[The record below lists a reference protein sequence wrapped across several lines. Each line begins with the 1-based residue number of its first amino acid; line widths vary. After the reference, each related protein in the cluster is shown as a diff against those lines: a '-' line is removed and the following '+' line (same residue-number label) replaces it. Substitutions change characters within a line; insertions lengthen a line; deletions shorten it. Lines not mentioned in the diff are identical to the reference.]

1 MWLGTLLSCHTCW
14 NSSPTSRQA
23 ENQLVCENQIFFTSW
38 RIRSGYVRLIYLER
52 GGHVIYIFARPVG
65 RYQVNVSPFV
75 SAPHSPVTSKAA
87 TNFSESE
94 WLSRVMKYI
103 VLKRTK
109 ETEPSDK
116 QLAKFPL
123 SLRFFF
129 TTGQNGTR
137 LNMQKLT
144 RRERQQERP
153 SKTIAHIIW
162 HQSVVLSRSED
173 KGKTVT
179 Y

>member
-87 TNFSESE
+87 INFSESE

-129 TTGQNGTR
+129 YYWTEWDTPEHAKTHKKGTATRTSLQN
-137 LNMQKLT
+137 NSSHYLT
-144 RRERQQERP
+144 
-153 SKTIAHIIW
+153 SKCCFK
-162 HQSVVLSRSED
+162 SFGR
-173 KGKTVT
+173 
-179 Y
+179 